1 MLTAVPRSA
10 ATTLSTALWIDLFDP
25 TEDERQR
32 VEQATKLRIPTKAA
46 IEEIESSS
54 RVFSEGAALYLSTPV
69 LPGTD
74 WVTSAAT
81 TVGFVLSATQLVTLR
96 FGQVAAFDAV
106 TARLANTDAPRA
118 GDVFMTIL
126 EAIVEQAADTLE
138 LASAELERV
147 SHSAFRAEPP
157 GRRHSVVKTSGIL
170 RGALRHIGRMG
181 DGVSHIRETLL
192 GIGRIASYVQET
204 GQAIHGTVDPA
215 RLTAIRIDIGSLNEY
230 LGHITNKIQFLLDA
244 TLGFINIEQNE
255 IVKTLTIASVVGVPP
270 VIVAGIYGMNFRLM
284 PELGWR
290 LGYPFAL
297 VLIVVSA
304 LLPIAWFKWRG
315 WM

>member
-1 MLTAVPRSA
+1 MLTTIPRSA
-10 ATTLSTALWIDLFDP
+10 ATLSTALWIDLLDP
-25 TEDERQR
+25 TDDERQR
-32 VEQATKLRIPTKAA
+32 VEQATKLRMPTKTA

-74 WVTSAAT
+74 WVRGAVTN
-81 TVGFVLSATQLVTLR
+81 VGFVLSATRLVTLR
-96 FGQVAAFDAV
+96 FGRVAAFDAV
-106 TARLANTDAPRA
+106 TARLANAEAPRA
-118 GDVFMTIL
+118 GAAFMTIL

-147 SHSAFRAEPP
+147 SHAAFHADPA
-157 GRRHSVVKTSGIL
+157 GRRHSVVKTSGLL
-170 RGALRHIGRMG
+170 RAALRNIGRMG
-181 DGVSHIRETLL
+181 DGVSHIRDTLL
-192 GIGRIASYVQET
+192 GIGRIASYVQES
-204 GQAIHGTVDPA
+204 GHAINGTVDLT
-215 RLTAIRIDIGSLNEY
+215 RLTAIRVDIGSLNEY
-230 LGHITNKIQFLLDA
+230 LVHLSNKIQFLLDA

-255 IVKTLTIASVVGVPP
+255 IVKTLTVASVVGVPP
-270 VIVAGIYGMNFRLM
+270 VLIAGIYGMNFRVM

-290 LGYPFAL
+290 FGYPYAL
-297 VLIVVSA
+297 ALIVASA

>member
-10 ATTLSTALWIDLFDP
+10 APLSTAPWIDLLDP
-25 TEDERQR
+25 TDDERQR
-32 VEQATKLRIPTKAA
+32 VEEATKLRLPTKAA

-74 WVTSAAT
+74 CVTGAVT

-96 FGQVAAFDAV
+96 FGEVAAFGVV
-106 TARLANTDAPRA
+106 TAGLANVDAPRA

-126 EAIVEQAADTLE
+126 EAIVEQTADALE

-147 SHSAFRAEPP
+147 SHAAFHAEPA
-157 GRRHSVVKTSGIL
+157 GRGHSRVKTSAIL
-170 RGALRHIGRMG
+170 RGSLRHLGRMG
-181 DGVSHIRETLL
+181 DGVSHIRDTLL
-192 GIGRIASYVQET
+192 GIGRIASYVQEG
-204 GQAIHGTVDPA
+204 GQPIRGTVDVT
-215 RLTAIRIDIGSLNEY
+215 RLSAIRVDIGSLNEY
-230 LGHITNKIQFLLDA
+230 LGQLSNKIQFLLDA
-244 TLGFINIEQNE
+244 TLGFINIEQND
-255 IVKTLTIASVVGVPP
+255 IVKTLTVASVVGVPP
-270 VIVAGIYGMNFRLM
+270 VLIAGIYGMNFKLM

-290 LGYPFAL
+290 LGYPYAL

-304 LLPIAWFKWRG
+304 LVPIAWFKWRG